1 MAQFHSMLISLAW
14 NLYDPNFLIKS
25 IPMFKNHQRFSG
37 KKKTEKKGLVD

>member
-1 MAQFHSMLISLAW
+1 MARFHSMLISLAW
-14 NLYDPNFLIKS
+14 NLYDPKFLIKS